1 VASSLHAPRRDQQSC
16 AGVQRVT
23 LQIVCVRVEGEV
35 RIELHGRLS
44 GPEVAEFQQ
53 ACASQPRPLRIE
65 LENLSGASA
74 DGILALKEQRAR
86 GARLT
91 GASPY
96 IDLLLRGRSGA
107 GGAGDA
113 GPDPAT

>member
-1 VASSLHAPRRDQQSC
+1 L
-16 AGVQRVT
+16 T
-23 LQIVCVRVEGEV
+23 LQIVCVRGDEEV

-44 GPEVAEFQQ
+44 GPEIAEFQTT
-53 ACASQPRPLRIE
+53 CAAQRPPLHID

-74 DGILALKEQRAR
+74 DGILALKEERAK

-96 IDLLLRGRSGA
+96 IELLLS
-107 GGAGDA
+107 GGANGTSKKGDGTPGA
-113 GPDPAT
+113 AT

>member
-1 VASSLHAPRRDQQSC
+1 M
-16 AGVQRVT
+16 
-23 LQIVCVRVEGEV
+23 LQIVLAHAVGEA

-44 GPEVAEFQQ
+44 GPEVAEFAR
-53 ACASQPRPLRIE
+53 ACAAQAPPLSID

-86 GARLT
+86 GAHLT

-96 IDLLLRGRSGA
+96 IELLLGDGPGTPEKGGRGRSPGR
-107 GGAGDA
+107 
-113 GPDPAT
+113 

>member
-1 VASSLHAPRRDQQSC
+1 
-16 AGVQRVT
+16 VT
-23 LQIVCVRVEGEV
+23 LQIVCVRVEGEN

-44 GPEVAEFQQ
+44 GPEIAEFQA
-53 ACASQPRPLRIE
+53 ACASQSPPLRIE

-96 IDLLLRGRSGA
+96 ITLLLTGPSRAGEKGSRDPGA
-107 GGAGDA
+107 NS
-113 GPDPAT
+113 